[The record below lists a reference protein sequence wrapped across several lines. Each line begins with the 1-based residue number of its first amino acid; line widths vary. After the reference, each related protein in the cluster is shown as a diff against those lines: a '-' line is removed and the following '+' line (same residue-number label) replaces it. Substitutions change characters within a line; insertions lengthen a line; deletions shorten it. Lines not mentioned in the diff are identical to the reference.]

1 MENEEGFFCRCRRCL
16 AEPEVGS
23 GFTYTVGFPRIM
35 LVEDRRVPKKLGFC
49 LTATRGDWL
58 KINGRQ
64 EDGKY
69 FPGGK

>member
-1 MENEEGFFCRCRRCL
+1 MKRDFFRRCRRCL

-23 GFTYTVGFPRIM
+23 GFTYKVGFPRIV

-49 LTATRGDWL
+49 LTAEARSGDWL

-64 EDGKY
+64 GDVKY
-69 FPGGK
+69 FPCGK